1 MQLTIWTAVSFVLCE
16 SVTPTAY
23 CRDGP
28 APMQDDLALGT
39 VDDDLEFETSKGV
52 KPITSFE
59 GMGLKDGLL
68 KGVYQFGFEKPSA
81 IQQRAIM
88 PIINSKLLHPPEQP
102 KASTRISNSIV
113 WTCTKGDLGRP
124 WSIVLIHGNA
134 QIAS

>member
-1 MQLTIWTAVSFVLCE
+1 
-16 SVTPTAY
+16 
-23 CRDGP
+23 
-28 APMQDDLALGT
+28 MQDDLALGT

-88 PIINSKLLHPPEQP
+88 PIINSELLHTPEQP
-102 KASTRISNSIV
+102 MASMRV
-113 WTCTKGDLGRP
+113 FWLDCVALYQG
-124 WSIVLIHGNA
+124 
-134 QIAS
+134 